1 MAKTDFDAIVLG
13 SGPNGLAAAIH
24 LQQKGLSVL
33 LIEGRPEIG
42 GGLRS
47 AELTLPG
54 FTHDICSAIHPLAVA
69 SPFFSALPLER
80 YGLQWITP
88 PVAAAHPFNDGIEA
102 SLVASVDATAGALGK
117 DQQAYHRLMDPLV
130 KDWDELAPELLG
142 PLRFPAHPLGLAKFG
157 LEGLPSATT
166 LARRFQ
172 TREARGLLAGMAA
185 HAMQPL
191 TSLATAAVAL
201 IFLMAGHGKGW
212 PFPRYSASSLA
223 KALGA
228 YFAALGGTI
237 QTGTYISS
245 LTQLPSSR
253 ALLLDLS
260 PRQLLQ
266 IGGHTWSSL
275 YRWQLEKF
283 RYGRG
288 VFKCDWALGGPIPFT
303 APDCRHAGTVH
314 LGGTFEEIA
323 AAEAL
328 TAAGGY
334 PEKPFVLLTQQS
346 LFDASRAPEGKHTGW
361 AYCHVPNG
369 SNKDMTEAIEAQV
382 ERFAPGFRERI
393 LARHTMDTAQM
404 EEYNPNYIGGDING
418 GNLDIRQLFT
428 RPALRR
434 SPYRTSAHGIYLCS
448 ASTPPGGG
456 VHGMCGFHA
465 ARRALKDIFR
475 LD

>member
-1 MAKTDFDAIVLG
+1 MVKNDYDAVVLG
-13 SGPNGLAAAIH
+13 SGPNGLAAAIAI
-24 LQQKGLSVL
+24 QQKGLSVL
-33 LIEGRPEIG
+33 LIEGRQEIG

-47 AELTLPG
+47 GALTLPG
-54 FTHDICSAIHPLAVA
+54 FTHDICSAIHPLAIA
-69 SPFFSALPLER
+69 SPFFNTLPLEK

-88 PVAAAHPFNDGIEA
+88 PVAAAHPFNDGIAA
-102 SLVASVDATAGALGK
+102 SLVASVEEMASALGK
-117 DQQAYHRLMDPLV
+117 DQQAYHLLMDPLV
-130 KDWDELAPELLG
+130 REWQQLAPELLG
-142 PLRFPAHPLGLAKFG
+142 PLRFPAHPLALAKFG
-157 LEGLPSATT
+157 LKGLPSVTT

-212 PFPRYSASSLA
+212 PFPRTGASALA
-223 KALGA
+223 KALGD
-228 YFAALGGTI
+228 YFIELGGTI

-245 LTQLPSSR
+245 LSQLPSSR
-253 ALLLDLS
+253 ALLLDVS

-266 IGGHTWSSL
+266 LGGHTWSSL

-283 RYGRG
+283 RYGSG
-288 VFKCDWALGGPIPFT
+288 VFKCDWALADRIPFT
-303 APDCRHAGTVH
+303 APDCRQAGTVH

-328 TAAGGY
+328 TVAGGY

-346 LFDASRAPEGKHTGW
+346 LFDDSRAPEGRHTGW

-369 SNKDMTEAIEAQV
+369 SRQDMTEAIERQV
-382 ERFAPGFRERI
+382 ERYAPGFRERI

-404 EEYNPNYIGGDING
+404 EEYDPNYIGGDINA

-465 ARRALKDIFR
+465 ASRALKDLF
-475 LD
+475 

>member
-1 MAKTDFDAIVLG
+1 MVRSDFDAVVLG

-24 LQQKGLSVL
+24 LRQKGLSVL
-33 LIEGRPEIG
+33 LIEGKKEIG

-47 AELTLPG
+47 GELTLPG
-54 FTHDICSAIHPLAVA
+54 FTHDICSAIHPLAIA
-69 SPFFSALPLER
+69 SPFLSSLPLGQ
-80 YGLQWITP
+80 YGLEWITP
-88 PVAAAHPFNDGIEA
+88 LVAAAHPFNDGIAA
-102 SLVASVDATAGALGK
+102 SLVASVDATAKALGK

-130 KDWDELAPELLG
+130 RDWEQLAPELLG
-142 PLRFPAHPLGLAKFG
+142 PLRFPAHPLPLAEFG
-157 LEGLPSATT
+157 LKGLPSVTT

-172 TREARGLLAGMAA
+172 TREAKGLFAGMAA
-185 HAMQPL
+185 HSMQPL
-191 TSLATAAVAL
+191 TSLSTAAVAL

-212 PFPRYSASSLA
+212 PFPRYGAAMLA

-228 YFAALGGTI
+228 YLVALGGAI
-237 QTGTYISS
+237 QTDTYISS
-245 LTQLPSSR
+245 LSQLPSSR

-266 IGGHTWSSL
+266 IGGHKWSSL

-288 VFKCDWALGGPIPFT
+288 VYKCDWALAEPIPFT
-303 APDCRHAGTVH
+303 APSCREAGTVH

-334 PEKPFVLLTQQS
+334 PENPFVLLTQQS
-346 LFDASRAPEGKHTGW
+346 LFDDSRAPEGKHTGW

-369 SNKDMTEAIEAQV
+369 STRDMTEAIEAQV
-382 ERFAPGFRERI
+382 ERFAPGFRECI
-393 LARHTMDTAQM
+393 LARHTMDTTQM
-404 EEYNPNYIGGDING
+404 EAYNPNYIGGDING
-418 GNLDIRQLFT
+418 GNLDIGQLFT

-434 SPYRTSAHGIYLCS
+434 SAYRTSARGIYLCS

-456 VHGMCGFHA
+456 VHGMCGYHA
-465 ARRALKDIFR
+465 ARRVLKDLF
-475 LD
+475 